1 MLQTI
6 HLNFRS
12 FTNLQA
18 SSLAHAFSP
27 QESSEPAPSL
37 EAPPVSPPEEE
48 ACASAAAPPAQA
60 LPGAEQVRSGPARAA
75 QGPADC
81 SAAPRANVQAVRRAE
96 RVQDGSMVPS
106 PPADDL
112 AQDDLVPA
120 DSVSAQ
126 ALVVPQAVV
135 PCAQEVQRAE

>member
-1 MLQTI
+1 MFQLEHSTNSQPMFRSGPPCQKKSTLRKLRVLQTI

-48 ACASAAAPPAQA
+48 ACASVAAPPAQA

-75 QGPADC
+75 QVPADC
-81 SAAPRANVQAVRRAE
+81 SAAPRANVQAARRGGGGDA
-96 RVQDGSMVPS
+96 R
-106 PPADDL
+106 
-112 AQDDLVPA
+112 
-120 DSVSAQ
+120 SV
-126 ALVVPQAVV
+126 V
-135 PCAQEVQRAE
+135 